1 MLLGLCYERHMSEPD
16 AATETNRILMM
27 IWTEMKALNGRIDQT
42 NARLDATNARLDATN
57 ARLEAGF
64 REMRE
69 EFDAKIDDLRRQ
81 MVEADMRVATAVAE
95 LAADVRA
102 LTRHLREGRPQL
114 VAHEE
119 RITKL
124 EARVDALENKQA
136 GG

>member
-42 NARLDATNARLDATN
+42 NARLDATNARL
-57 ARLEAGF
+57 EAGF
-64 REMRE
+64 REMRG

-81 MVEADMRVATAVAE
+81 MVETDMRVATAVAE

-102 LTRHLREGRPQL
+102 LTRHLREGRPQP